1 MMGALKP
8 SEQYEVVHKLVTT
21 TSADEQL
28 LVLEALLA
36 DCHADT
42 RMPLLARLAANVPLE
57 QRLKALLGDGHDGER
72 AQLLLQV
79 TASLPSGERTACW
92 AEALAQLRPAEQ
104 QELLTRLLQGQ
115 PDYRLQTILAAALA
129 SVKPDAASMEMRMQL
144 VLEAPPHL
152 QVTGRRCHRHH

>member
-42 RMPLLARLAANVPLE
+42 RMPLLARL
-57 QRLKALLGDGHDGER
+57 
-72 AQLLLQV
+72 
-79 TASLPSGERTACW
+79 T
-92 AEALAQLRPAEQ
+92 
-104 QELLTRLLQGQ
+104 
-115 PDYRLQTILAAALA
+115 
-129 SVKPDAASMEMRMQL
+129 AASTSL
-144 VLEAPPHL
+144 LNYLTSPS
-152 QVTGRRCHRHH
+152 

>member
-1 MMGALKP
+1 MGALKP

-92 AEALAQLRPAEQ
+92 AEALGQLRPAEQ

-115 PDYRLQTILAAALA
+115 PAATA
-129 SVKPDAASMEMRMQL
+129 SPTRSWGSRPSRAPPSCSPPTARPSASM
-144 VLEAPPHL
+144 A
-152 QVTGRRCHRHH
+152 

>member
-42 RMPLLARLAANVPLE
+42 RMPLLALPDG
-57 QRLKALLGDGHDGER
+57 GDGQPNPELGIETEPCPAELLSADGE
-72 AQLLLQV
+72 A
-79 TASLPSGERTACW
+79 ERFDG
-92 AEALAQLRPAEQ
+92 L
-104 QELLTRLLQGQ
+104 
-115 PDYRLQTILAAALA
+115 
-129 SVKPDAASMEMRMQL
+129 S
-144 VLEAPPHL
+144 
-152 QVTGRRCHRHH
+152 